1 MILNGV
7 TSTEKLNISSSPD
20 GSKYPL
26 GLGFSPKDTVDSG
39 SEVDEKPKTSAPKT
53 KNTSLSTS
61 VAKYLSG
68 LTLSEFK
75 TLKGLNFERVGKN
88 N

>member
-1 MILNGV
+1 M
-7 TSTEKLNISSSPD
+7 P
-20 GSKYPL
+20 
-26 GLGFSPKDTVDSG
+26 GFGIKDTVYSG
-39 SEVDEKPKTSAPKT
+39 SEVDGKPKTSAPKT

-75 TLKGLNFERVGKN
+75 TLKGLKFERVVN
-88 N
+88 NN

>member
-1 MILNGV
+1 M
-7 TSTEKLNISSSPD
+7 K
-20 GSKYPL
+20 KQRPL
-26 GLGFSPKDTVDSG
+26 LLK
-39 SEVDEKPKTSAPKT
+39 

-75 TLKGLNFERVGKN
+75 TLKGLKFERVVN
-88 N
+88 NN